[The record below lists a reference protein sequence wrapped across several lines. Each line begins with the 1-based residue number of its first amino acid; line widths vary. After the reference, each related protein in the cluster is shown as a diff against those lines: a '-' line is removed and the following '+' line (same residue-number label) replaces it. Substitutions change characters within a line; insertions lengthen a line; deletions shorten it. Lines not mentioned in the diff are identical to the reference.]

1 MPAIM
6 ALAWTAWQQLEL
18 FLFLTALMPK
28 GLMQIQP
35 MWDFGTYIK
44 SLGEIKYWHDFNS
57 NIASV
62 NDSRRNTVD
71 VPDGMN
77 IFFTKFYQ
85 TQSMLLIR
93 TKFVQNFQLYILACL
108 ACSWAKRSSLK
119 LKTCMP
125 LWNENLDGSQRLC
138 QIWKIYFYQIL
149 SDIKYAS

>member
-35 MWDFGTYIK
+35 LRDFGMYIE

-62 NDSRRNTVD
+62 NDSRWITD
-71 VPDGMN
+71 ACQN
-77 IFFTKFYQ
+77 ILIQFLPNFTKQ
-85 TQSMLLIR
+85 
-93 TKFVQNFQLYILACL
+93 KYI
-108 ACSWAKRSSLK
+108 
-119 LKTCMP
+119 
-125 LWNENLDGSQRLC
+125 D
-138 QIWKIYFYQIL
+138 
-149 SDIKYAS
+149 